1 MSDRHPD
8 PCSAFCETADA
19 LRALEGA
26 LACARNE
33 AARILAGAY
42 EGHASVHQ
50 ALQATDLRNEVL
62 VIAGLLGSVEAATA
76 HALARPALK
85 LVEAA

>member
-1 MSDRHPD
+1 M
-8 PCSAFCETADA
+8 
-19 LRALEGA
+19 
-26 LACARNE
+26 
-33 AARILAGAY
+33 
-42 EGHASVHQ
+42 HQ

-62 VIAGLLGSVEAATA
+62 VIAGFLGSVEAATA